1 MTPEE
6 RIEEMGLV
14 LPPPVKLPE
23 GLTLPFA
30 MINVRGNRAVFAGH
44 PRHGADGGID
54 GPFGRLGEGMT
65 TQEGYEAAR
74 GVALSVLGNLKAEIG
89 ELSRVSG
96 FVRVFGMVNSTPE
109 FTEQHLVING
119 FSDLSI
125 DVFGPKVGRH
135 SRSAIGVAG
144 LPMKFAIE
152 IEAEVLLA
160 D

>member
-74 GVALSVLGNLKAEIG
+74 GVALSVLEPVPQVGG
-89 ELSRVSG
+89 ERNPPL
-96 FVRVFGMVNSTPE
+96 PE
-109 FTEQHLVING
+109 
-119 FSDLSI
+119 
-125 DVFGPKVGRH
+125 GRG
-135 SRSAIGVAG
+135 RG
-144 LPMKFAIE
+144 
-152 IEAEVLLA
+152 
-160 D
+160 